1 MRGDKELVE
10 IHLLLSPSS
19 RASESPSSEMQ
30 REARRTGHDCGPHSG
45 MDKSA
50 PGPESHTPSPSVKAA
65 LIHQPPF

>member
-30 REARRTGHDCGPHSG
+30 REARRTGHDCSLTRGWTNQILAQNLILLPH
-45 MDKSA
+45 
-50 PGPESHTPSPSVKAA
+50 
-65 LIHQPPF
+65 Q